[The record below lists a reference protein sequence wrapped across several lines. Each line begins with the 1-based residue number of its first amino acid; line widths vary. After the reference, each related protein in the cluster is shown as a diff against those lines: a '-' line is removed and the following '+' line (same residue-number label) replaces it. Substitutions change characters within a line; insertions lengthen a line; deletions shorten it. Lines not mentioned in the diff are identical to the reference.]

1 MSRVRVT
8 AKSGC
13 MDIDVVMPN
22 EEATAFIKKLRRIQK
37 RFIKGETRLCLAALF
52 QEVGL
57 EPHFGVQVT
66 VPDSVD
72 QSFKIKIEPEGESTG

>member
-22 EEATAFIKKLRRIQK
+22 EKATAFVKKLRRIQK
-37 RFIKGETRLCLAALF
+37 GFIDSVSQVEFETYFSRKSGKTKTRR
-52 QEVGL
+52 VK
-57 EPHFGVQVT
+57 T

-72 QSFKIKIEPEGESTG
+72 QSFKIKIEPEGETTD